1 MEAEMVEEDI
11 VRPMSEGR
19 KSRSFGELIRNSANE
34 EEEELKW
41 EALWRLP
48 TYDRMRKGILKQVL
62 DNGKVN
68 YQEVDITKLG
78 VEEKKLLL
86 ESIIKTA
93 EEDNENFLHKMRDR
107 IDRYTLIMTIHT
119 CFGFIQSS
127 QILIGFTYMFFVHCL
142 L

>member
-19 KSRSFGELIRNSANE
+19 KSRSFGELIRTSANE

-107 IDRYTLIMTIHT
+107 IDRYT
-119 CFGFIQSS
+119 
-127 QILIGFTYMFFVHCL
+127 
-142 L
+142 